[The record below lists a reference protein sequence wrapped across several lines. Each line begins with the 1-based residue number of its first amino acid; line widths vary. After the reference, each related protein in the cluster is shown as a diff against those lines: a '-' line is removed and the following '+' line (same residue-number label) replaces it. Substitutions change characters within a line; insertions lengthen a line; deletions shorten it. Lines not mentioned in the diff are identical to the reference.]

1 MQQSTEFLEGQ
12 TGKPLSPMKDITSML
27 KDPKDERNKTIDYVE
42 LNTLR
47 MDQAVPGLGLSNL
60 TSSRQDKGLTQTQ
73 QRRKN

>member
-27 KDPKDERNKTIDYVE
+27 KYPKDDSNKTIDYVE

-47 MDQAVPGLGLSNL
+47 MDQAVLAWVCQTWRLA
-60 TSSRQDKGLTQTQ
+60 DKI
-73 QRRKN
+73 KD